1 VSDFDFEPIRGLPE
15 ALPAGEKILW
25 QGAPAWRVLAKDA
38 LHVRKILLYFGI
50 LLLWRLV
57 LARADGDSLSQA
69 LVSAVPLLSVATAGL
84 VVLAVLAWLL
94 ARTTVY
100 TITNRRLVM
109 RFGIALPMT
118 VNVPFRVVESVASTV
133 DVKGYGGIAL
143 KLSGEDR
150 IAYLNLW
157 PHARRW
163 QFARP
168 QPMMRAIP
176 DVANV
181 SEIISNALV
190 ADVGGTAQQI
200 DTPMNAPIVVRQ
212 PGYGASINAV

>member
-1 VSDFDFEPIRGLPE
+1 MSDFDFEPIRGLPE

-118 VNVPFRVVESVASTV
+118 VNVPFRVVESVGSTV

-143 KLSGEDR
+143 KLLGEDR

-176 DVANV
+176 DVAAV

-200 DTPMNAPIVVRQ
+200 YTPMNAPIAGRR
-212 PGYGASINAV
+212 PGYGASINAA

>member
-1 VSDFDFEPIRGLPE
+1 MSDFDFEPIRGLPE
-15 ALPAGEKILW
+15 NLPAGEKILW

-38 LHVRKILLYFGI
+38 LHVRKVLFYFGI
-50 LLLWRLV
+50 LLMWRLV
-57 LARADGDSLSQA
+57 SARADGDSLYQA

-84 VVLAVLAWLL
+84 IVLTALAWLL
-94 ARTTVY
+94 ARSTVY

-118 VNVPFRVVESVASTV
+118 VNVPFGVVESVASTV
-133 DVKGYGGIAL
+133 DANGYGGIAL
-143 KLSGEDR
+143 KLSGDDR

-168 QPMMRAIP
+168 QPMLRSIP
-176 DVANV
+176 DVASV

-190 ADVGGTAQQI
+190 ADVGGAARQV
-200 DTPMNAPIVVRQ
+200 DTPMNTSALRQ
-212 PGYGASINAV
+212 PGYGASVNAA

>member
-1 VSDFDFEPIRGLPE
+1 MSDFDFEPIRGLPE

-118 VNVPFRVVESVASTV
+118 VNVPFRVVESVGSTV

-143 KLSGEDR
+143 KLLGEDR

-176 DVANV
+176 DVAAV

-200 DTPMNAPIVVRQ
+200 DTPMNAPIAGRR
-212 PGYGASINAV
+212 PGYGASINAA

>member
-1 VSDFDFEPIRGLPE
+1 
-15 ALPAGEKILW
+15 
-25 QGAPAWRVLAKDA
+25 
-38 LHVRKILLYFGI
+38 
-50 LLLWRLV
+50 
-57 LARADGDSLSQA
+57 
-69 LVSAVPLLSVATAGL
+69 
-84 VVLAVLAWLL
+84 
-94 ARTTVY
+94 
-100 TITNRRLVM
+100 
-109 RFGIALPMT
+109 MT

-133 DVKGYGGIAL
+133 DAHGYGGIAL

-200 DTPMNAPIVVRQ
+200 DTPMNAPMVGRQ
-212 PGYGASINAV
+212 PGYGTSVNAA